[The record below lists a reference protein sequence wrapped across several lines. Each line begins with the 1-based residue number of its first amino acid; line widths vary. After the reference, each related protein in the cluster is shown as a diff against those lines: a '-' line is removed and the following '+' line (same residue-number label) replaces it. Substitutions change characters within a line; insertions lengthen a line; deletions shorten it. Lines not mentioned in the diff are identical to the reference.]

1 MTTNM
6 TPAAIAVNRFGLGA
20 RPDEAAPAEP
30 KKWLVA
36 QFNQYEAAPSVWANQ
51 AKTAD
56 LVADFADKQQQMR
69 NANEDDKKAA
79 QLMLRREVKGDYQSA
94 VTYRAESA
102 LTTPAPFI
110 ERLVHFWANHFA
122 ISIEKPA
129 VAEFAGAFEL
139 EAIRP
144 NVLGNF
150 TDMLMAVETH
160 PAMLLYLDQA
170 RSIGP
175 NSKAAERL
183 AERDPDKKRGLN
195 ENLARE
201 IMELHTLGVR
211 SGYTQ
216 TDVTEFAR
224 AMTGW
229 SIAGVGKDKNAVVE
243 ANGFMFR
250 PALHEPGTR
259 NIMGR
264 SYSQYGKNQAAAI
277 LRDLANSPATATHIA
292 TKLARHFVSDSPPDT
307 LVQKLADAYMR
318 NNGNLVSL
326 YRVLIDATEAWQPTP
341 VKFKTPW
348 EWLISSLRGTGRQN
362 LNGINTAQ
370 IMNQLGQQVWKPG
383 SPAGYDDIAD
393 SWAAPNALIRRV
405 ELAQRLANPLGDKL
419 DARILGDQL
428 LLGSISQ
435 QTKTA
440 IARSESAATGLALLL
455 VSPEFLRR

>member
-1 MTTNM
+1 MTNNM

-36 QFNQYEAAPSVWANQ
+36 QFNQYEAAPSAWANQ

-229 SIAGVGKDKNAVVE
+229 S
-243 ANGFMFR
+243 
-250 PALHEPGTR
+250 
-259 NIMGR
+259 
-264 SYSQYGKNQAAAI
+264 
-277 LRDLANSPATATHIA
+277 
-292 TKLARHFVSDSPPDT
+292 
-307 LVQKLADAYMR
+307 
-318 NNGNLVSL
+318 
-326 YRVLIDATEAWQPTP
+326 
-341 VKFKTPW
+341 
-348 EWLISSLRGTGRQN
+348 
-362 LNGINTAQ
+362 
-370 IMNQLGQQVWKPG
+370 
-383 SPAGYDDIAD
+383 
-393 SWAAPNALIRRV
+393 
-405 ELAQRLANPLGDKL
+405 
-419 DARILGDQL
+419 
-428 LLGSISQ
+428 
-435 QTKTA
+435 
-440 IARSESAATGLALLL
+440 
-455 VSPEFLRR
+455 